1 VLSVGRVLGVDED
14 SGEHVRALELR
25 LLDPAVRRD
34 RAAVDRLL
42 HPEFVEFGASGR
54 VWDKASVLDSLSVDS
69 GPSPVV
75 SDLRSERLSPDAVL
89 VTYRAQRPGATAS
102 LRASVWLRDAEGW
115 RVRFHQGTPT
125 PE

>member
-1 VLSVGRVLGVDED
+1 MPRVDD
-14 SGEHVRALELR
+14 DPGEQVRALELR

-42 HPEFVEFGASGR
+42 HPEFLEFGASGR
-54 VWDKASVLDSLSVDS
+54 VWDKASVLASLSADS

-75 SDLRSERLSPDAVL
+75 SDLRSERLGPDAML
-89 VTYRAQRPGATAS
+89 VTYRARRPGGTAS
-102 LRASVWLRDAEGW
+102 LRASVWVRHGQGW

-125 PE
+125 SQ